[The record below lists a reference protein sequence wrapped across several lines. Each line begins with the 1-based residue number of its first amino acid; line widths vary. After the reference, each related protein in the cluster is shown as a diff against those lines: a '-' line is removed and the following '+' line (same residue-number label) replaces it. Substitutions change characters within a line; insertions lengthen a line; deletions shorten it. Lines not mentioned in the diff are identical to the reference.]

1 MARFAS
7 IILLLMMMIRPAES
21 ETLRVISLYPGHSD
35 NIFAMGGNLVAL
47 SENDDDDLLPE
58 LPRISLRSGAER
70 ILALRPDVIVTRPFA
85 ERINPNMY
93 DVLRRSGVKVIS
105 IDPPKW
111 DVFPEYLITLAE
123 SLNLNPINGIS
134 RLNSAL
140 ECKLDASKRVYN
152 SESKSAKTNRPR
164 VFLEATSRELH
175 TCAPDSWPARLI
187 ALSGGVNIASDAKP
201 LRPES
206 TIAPYGVER
215 VLMNAESI
223 DVYIIQTGAMNPAT
237 VNSFKA
243 REWSSALSHARVYEI
258 PERYISR
265 PSLLGLE
272 KGLKILRHI
281 FTEDSEN
288 AR

>member
-1 MARFAS
+1 MARIAVT
-7 IILLLMMMIRPAES
+7 ILMIMMISPVNA

-58 LPRISLRSGAER
+58 LPRVSLRSGAER
-70 ILALRPDVIVTRPFA
+70 ILSLKPDVIITRPFA

-111 DVFPEYLITLAE
+111 DDFPAYLVTLAE

-140 ECKLDASKRVYN
+140 EGL
-152 SESKSAKTNRPR
+152 ESPSAKSPR
-164 VFLEATSRELH
+164 VFLEATSREIH

-187 ALSGGVNIASDAKP
+187 ALAGGVNVADDAKP
-201 LRPES
+201 LRNGS

-215 VLMNAESI
+215 VLRNAESI

-237 VNSFKA
+237 INTFKA
-243 REWSSALSHARVYEI
+243 REWSSALSHARVCEI
-258 PERYISR
+258 PEKYISR

-272 KGLKILRHI
+272 KGIKYLQQI
-281 FTEDSEN
+281 FRTEEAQN

>member
-1 MARFAS
+1 MARFAG
-7 IILLLMMMIRPAES
+7 IILMLMMMICPAES
-21 ETLRVISLYPGHSD
+21 EMLRVISLYPGHSD

-58 LPRISLRSGAER
+58 LPRVSLRSGAER
-70 ILALRPDVIVTRPFA
+70 ILALRPDVVITRPFA

-111 DVFPEYLITLAE
+111 DNFPAYLVTLAE

-140 ECKLDASKRVYN
+140 DGLGSQSV
-152 SESKSAKTNRPR
+152 KTPR

-187 ALSGGVNIASDAKP
+187 ALTGGVNVADDAKP
-201 LRPES
+201 LREGS

-215 VLMNAESI
+215 LLKCAESI
-223 DVYIIQTGAMNPAT
+223 DVYIIQTGAMNPST
-237 VNSFKA
+237 IDTFKA
-243 REWSSALSHARVYEI
+243 REWSSALRNARVYEI
-258 PERYISR
+258 PEKYISR

-272 KGLKILRHI
+272 KGIKILHKI
-281 FTEDSEN
+281 LTEDSKN